1 MQGDYM
7 TIFEALRKG
16 MIDLKI
22 SNIEEPNLKSRL
34 LMQYVLNAS
43 RQYIIVNDKEELNKL
58 KEKQYFD
65 AIKLLK
71 SGVPIEHITH
81 QKEFMKLNFFVDNN
95 VLIPRQD
102 TEILVEEVI
111 KIAKKIKA
119 KNILDL
125 CTGSGA
131 IGISLAKYLTETKIV
146 ATDISNDALNI
157 ARKNAVINN
166 VQNQMIFIN
175 SDLFTN
181 LEAQKFDIIVSNPPY
196 IKTNVIEK
204 LDIQVK
210 NEPNIALDGGKDGL
224 DFYRKIIKESY
235 QYLKYNGYL
244 CLEIGFDQKDDV
256 VNILNETEN
265 FKNIYCKKDLGDNDR
280 VIVGQVK

>member
-1 MQGDYM
+1 M
-7 TIFEALRKG
+7 TILEALRKG

-34 LMQYVLNAS
+34 LMQHVLNVS
-43 RQYIIVNDKEELNKL
+43 RQYIIVNDRKELSKL

-65 AIKLLK
+65 EIKLLK
-71 SGVPIEHITH
+71 TGIPIEHITH

-111 KIAKKIKA
+111 KIAKKINA

-131 IGISLAKYLTETKIV
+131 IGISLANYLPETKIV
-146 ATDISNDALNI
+146 ATDISNSALNI

-166 VQNQMIFIN
+166 VQNRIIFIN

-181 LEAQKFDIIVSNPPY
+181 LESQKFDIIVSNPPY
-196 IKTNVIEK
+196 IKTSVIEK
-204 LDIQVK
+204 LDTQVK
-210 NEPNIALDGGKDGL
+210 KEPNIALDGGEDGL
-224 DFYRKIIKESY
+224 DFYKKIIKESY

-244 CLEIGFDQKDDV
+244 CLEIGFDQKDNV
-256 VNILNETEN
+256 VNILDETEN
-265 FKNIYCKKDLGDNDR
+265 FKDIYYKKDLENNDR
-280 VIVGQVK
+280 VVVGQLK

>member
-1 MQGDYM
+1 M

-175 SDLFTN
+175 SDLFRN
-181 LEAQKFDIIVSNPPY
+181 LETQKFDIIVSNPPY

-210 NEPNIALDGGKDGL
+210 NEPNIALDGGEDGL

-280 VIVGQVK
+280 VVVGQVK

>member
-1 MQGDYM
+1 M

-175 SDLFTN
+175 SDLFRN
-181 LEAQKFDIIVSNPPY
+181 LETQKFDIIVSNPPY

>member
-1 MQGDYM
+1 M

-125 CTGSGA
+125 CTGSGE
-131 IGISLAKYLTETKIV
+131 IGISLAKYLPETKIV

-210 NEPNIALDGGKDGL
+210 NEPNIALDGGEDGL

-280 VIVGQVK
+280 VVVGQVK

>member
-1 MQGDYM
+1 M
-7 TIFEALRKG
+7 
-16 MIDLKI
+16 
-22 SNIEEPNLKSRL
+22 
-34 LMQYVLNAS
+34 
-43 RQYIIVNDKEELNKL
+43 
-58 KEKQYFD
+58 
-65 AIKLLK
+65 LK

-131 IGISLAKYLTETKIV
+131 IGISLAKYLPETKIV

-157 ARKNAVINN
+157 AKKNAVINN

-175 SDLFTN
+175 SDLFRN
-181 LEAQKFDIIVSNPPY
+181 LETQKFDIIVSNPPY

-210 NEPNIALDGGKDGL
+210 NEPNIALDGGEDGL
-224 DFYRKIIKESY
+224 DFYRKIIKGVIS
-235 QYLKYNGYL
+235 
-244 CLEIGFDQKDDV
+244 I
-256 VNILNETEN
+256 
-265 FKNIYCKKDLGDNDR
+265 FKI
-280 VIVGQVK
+280 

>member
-1 MQGDYM
+1 M

-131 IGISLAKYLTETKIV
+131 IGISLAKYLPETKIV

-175 SDLFTN
+175 SDLFRN
-181 LEAQKFDIIVSNPPY
+181 LETQKFDIIVSNPPY

-210 NEPNIALDGGKDGL
+210 NEPNIALDGGEDGL

-280 VIVGQVK
+280 VVVGQVK

>member
-1 MQGDYM
+1 M
-7 TIFEALRKG
+7 TILEALRKG

-34 LMQYVLNAS
+34 LMQHVLNVS
-43 RQYIIVNDKEELNKL
+43 RQYIIVNDRKELSKL

-65 AIKLLK
+65 EIKLLK
-71 SGVPIEHITH
+71 TGIPIEHITH

-111 KIAKKIKA
+111 KIAKKINA

-131 IGISLAKYLTETKIV
+131 IGISLANYLPETKIV
-146 ATDISNDALNI
+146 ATDISNSALNI

-166 VQNQMIFIN
+166 VQNRIIFIN

-181 LEAQKFDIIVSNPPY
+181 LESQKFDIIVSNPPY
-196 IKTNVIEK
+196 IKTSVIEK
-204 LDIQVK
+204 LDTQVK
-210 NEPNIALDGGKDGL
+210 KEPNIALDGGEDGL
-224 DFYRKIIKESY
+224 DFYKKIIKESY

-244 CLEIGFDQKDDV
+244 CLEIGFDQKD
-256 VNILNETEN
+256 
-265 FKNIYCKKDLGDNDR
+265 KDLENNDR
-280 VIVGQVK
+280 VVVGQLK

>member
-1 MQGDYM
+1 M

-131 IGISLAKYLTETKIV
+131 IGISLAKYLPETKIV

-210 NEPNIALDGGKDGL
+210 NEPNIALDGGEDGL

-280 VIVGQVK
+280 VVVGQVK

>member
-1 MQGDYM
+1 M

-131 IGISLAKYLTETKIV
+131 IGISLAKYLPETKIV

-175 SDLFTN
+175 SDLFRN
-181 LEAQKFDIIVSNPPY
+181 LETQKFDIIVSNPPY

-210 NEPNIALDGGKDGL
+210 NEPNIALDGGEDGL

-244 CLEIGFDQKDDV
+244 CLEIGFDQKDNV

-280 VIVGQVK
+280 VVVGQVK

>member
-1 MQGDYM
+1 M

-43 RQYIIVNDKEELNKL
+43 IQYIIVNDKEELNKL

-131 IGISLAKYLTETKIV
+131 IGISLAKYLPETKIV

-175 SDLFTN
+175 SDLFRN
-181 LEAQKFDIIVSNPPY
+181 LETQKFDIIVSNPPY

-210 NEPNIALDGGKDGL
+210 NEPNIALDGGEDGL

-280 VIVGQVK
+280 VVVGQVK

>member
-1 MQGDYM
+1 M

-280 VIVGQVK
+280 VVVGQVK

>member
-1 MQGDYM
+1 M
-7 TIFEALRKG
+7 TILEALRKG

-22 SNIEEPNLKSRL
+22 ANIEEPNLKSRL
-34 LMQYVLNAS
+34 LMQYVLNVS
-43 RQYIIVNDKEELNKL
+43 RQYIIVNDMEELSKL

-71 SGVPIEHITH
+71 SGIPIEHITH
-81 QKEFMKLNFFVDNN
+81 QKEFMKLNFFVDEN

-111 KIAKKIKA
+111 NIAKKINA
-119 KNILDL
+119 KTILDL

-131 IGISLAKYLTETKIV
+131 IGISIAKYLPEVQVV

-157 ARKNAVINN
+157 ARKNATINE
-166 VQNQMIFIN
+166 VQNQIIFIN

-181 LEAQKFDIIVSNPPY
+181 LETQKFDIIVSNPPY
-196 IKTNVIEK
+196 VKTKVIEN
-204 LDIQVK
+204 LDVQVK
-210 NEPNIALDGGKDGL
+210 KEPHIALDGGEDGL

-256 VNILNETEN
+256 INIFNEANN
-265 FKNIYCKKDLGDNDR
+265 FKNIYCKKDLGNNDR
-280 VIVGQVK
+280 VIVGQIK

>member
-1 MQGDYM
+1 M

-131 IGISLAKYLTETKIV
+131 IGISLAKYLPETKIV

-175 SDLFTN
+175 SDLFRN
-181 LEAQKFDIIVSNPPY
+181 LETQKFDIIVSNPPY

-210 NEPNIALDGGKDGL
+210 NEPNIALDGGEDGL

>member
-1 MQGDYM
+1 M
-7 TIFEALRKG
+7 TILEALRKG

-34 LMQYVLNAS
+34 LMQHVLNVS
-43 RQYIIVNDKEELNKL
+43 RQYIIVNDRKELSKL

-65 AIKLLK
+65 EIKLLK
-71 SGVPIEHITH
+71 TGIPIEHITH

-111 KIAKKIKA
+111 KIAKKINA

-131 IGISLAKYLTETKIV
+131 IGISLANYLPETKIV
-146 ATDISNDALNI
+146 ATDISNSALNI

-166 VQNQMIFIN
+166 VQNRIIFIN

-181 LEAQKFDIIVSNPPY
+181 LESQKFDIIVSNPPY
-196 IKTNVIEK
+196 IKTSVIEK
-204 LDIQVK
+204 LDTQVK
-210 NEPNIALDGGKDGL
+210 KEPNIALDGGEDGL
-224 DFYRKIIKESY
+224 DFYKKIIKESY

-244 CLEIGFDQKDDV
+244 CLEIGFDQKDNV

-265 FKNIYCKKDLGDNDR
+265 FKDIYYKKDLENNDR
-280 VIVGQVK
+280 VVVGQLK

>member
-1 MQGDYM
+1 M
-7 TIFEALRKG
+7 TILEALRKG

-34 LMQYVLNAS
+34 LMQHVLNVS
-43 RQYIIVNDKEELNKL
+43 RQYIIVNDRKELSKL

-65 AIKLLK
+65 EIKLLK
-71 SGVPIEHITH
+71 TGIPIEHITH
-81 QKEFMKLNFFVDNN
+81 QKEFMKLNFFVDEN

-111 KIAKKIKA
+111 NIAKRINA

-131 IGISLAKYLTETKIV
+131 IGISLANYLPETKIV
-146 ATDISNDALNI
+146 ATDISNSALNI

-166 VQNQMIFIN
+166 VQNRIIFIN

-181 LEAQKFDIIVSNPPY
+181 LESQKFDIIVSNPPY
-196 IKTNVIEK
+196 IKTSVIEK
-204 LDIQVK
+204 LDTQVK
-210 NEPNIALDGGKDGL
+210 KEPNIALDGGEDGL
-224 DFYRKIIKESY
+224 DFYKKIIKESY

-244 CLEIGFDQKDDV
+244 CLEIGFDQKDNV
-256 VNILNETEN
+256 VNILDETEN
-265 FKNIYCKKDLGDNDR
+265 FKDIYYKKDLENNDR
-280 VIVGQVK
+280 VVVGQLK